1 MGLKEKFGV
10 DLGVFKDSTTWKALG
25 IGIVLFSII
34 GYAGLS
40 MFDLAS
46 SSYGVDRDNIRLA
59 PDFQVETVNR
69 SVEEGDLV
77 NETGWFQLSDHR
89 EKSVVIVDFMA
100 IDCANCHIVQAH
112 LESKIDEWRDYDG
125 DYDIIVIS
133 VGMWYKQESLSML
146 NDTFGDSD
154 SDSHMPWVV
163 ATGDT
168 DSVLKSEVIH
178 SGVNSSEVD
187 LSEGTYC
194 IEAQV
199 NGSEKE
205 VSCFDIGEGLTDND
219 DLDVDVD
226 GIDLTILENTSVN
239 ITMETTLEGNTT

>member
-89 EKSVVIVDFMA
+89 E
-100 IDCANCHIVQAH
+100 
-112 LESKIDEWRDYDG
+112 R
-125 DYDIIVIS
+125 
-133 VGMWYKQESLSML
+133 
-146 NDTFGDSD
+146 
-154 SDSHMPWVV
+154 
-163 ATGDT
+163 
-168 DSVLKSEVIH
+168 VL
-178 SGVNSSEVD
+178 
-187 LSEGTYC
+187 
-194 IEAQV
+194 
-199 NGSEKE
+199 
-205 VSCFDIGEGLTDND
+205 
-219 DLDVDVD
+219 
-226 GIDLTILENTSVN
+226 
-239 ITMETTLEGNTT
+239 